1 MKKSINFAIAFGFS
15 GKFLRDTINFQK
27 KLTKLK
33 IKFMIEDHIVPHL
46 TIIAGKTYYD
56 NQKKIFNF
64 IKKKRF
70 KKFKLQSPGIG
81 IFANKFPNLH
91 IRWERNDQLLK
102 TSKKI
107 VNGISHYFPK
117 IKTAS
122 TNSLWVPK
130 STLAWQDLKYSQLNK
145 IFLSNKYIFKSRN
158 CTIDSIF
165 LIDFT
170 NSKEKLVYKINL
182 K

>member
-1 MKKSINFAIAFGFS
+1 MKKSTNFAIAFGFS
-15 GKFLRDTINFQK
+15 GKFLRDTVNFQRR
-27 KLTKLK
+27 LIKLK
-33 IKFMIEDHIVPHL
+33 IKFMIEDHILPHI
-46 TIIAGKTYYD
+46 TIIAGKTDYS

-64 IKKKRF
+64 IKKKKF
-70 KKFKLQSPGIG
+70 KKFKLLSPGIG
-81 IFANKFPNLH
+81 IFANKYPNLY

-102 TSKKI
+102 NSEKI
-107 VNGISHYFPK
+107 VKNISHYFSK

-130 STLAWQDLKYSQLNK
+130 STLAWQDLKYSQLNR
-145 IFLSNKYIFKSRN
+145 IFLSNKHIFKSRN
-158 CTIDSIF
+158 CTIDSIY

-170 NSKEKLVYKINL
+170 NNKEKLVYKISL